1 MKKIITLLVVSL
13 FFIPSLIQGG
23 IGEWEVINQLPE
35 AISSGAKIIQLSDS
49 TCAMLGYTDLAWIG
63 GGNPPGDEDHTDH
76 WIIVNLQN
84 GQTVFQGQMLDKR
97 SNFAGTEI
105 RSCRLL
111 LMSGWNENGQI
122 SSCEI
127 LDLRALVNS
136 NFILSS
142 YTDDVANAS
151 SHCDAITMKNGNVLY
166 GGGSQSDG
174 YKWQVYDI
182 ETETWGPIFY
192 SIIGRHDFKL
202 ELDPLSDN
210 VVAIAGNPTYGEIEI
225 FNPNTNQ
232 WNLGPSIPNP
242 VYFALTAVVSDSE
255 IVLTG
260 GYAWGEYFDQTV
272 LYNTISN
279 TITEL
284 DGFPLGRCSH
294 GAVWIEPLQSLFI
307 GGGYTASSATKT
319 CYSYHLPTA
328 SWTNEGDLNRYQ
340 SWINFFLTTNFHVF
354 AIGNHDFAW
363 LQLYTWN
370 YSPYLIDY
378 SYASTSVPPCA
389 NINVEIHDPNVDSVA
404 VRFVFIEDGDST
416 STQWTEYRPSGSLFS
431 IEHEWGSS
439 TSSHE
444 VICEMKDVNAP
455 WNVHNSFADST
466 LIVNVGVDP
475 DPHAPEPI
483 LMNITPHP
491 VKDNAVIRFTILHP
505 SNVKIDL
512 YNLKGQLVEN
522 LFDNPCSPGNYEIN
536 FNAQN
541 LTRGIYFLKI
551 ETETVS
557 LLKKMVL
564 IN

>member
-202 ELDPLSDN
+202 EFL
-210 VVAIAGNPTYGEIEI
+210 IH
-225 FNPNTNQ
+225 
-232 WNLGPSIPNP
+232 
-242 VYFALTAVVSDSE
+242 
-255 IVLTG
+255 
-260 GYAWGEYFDQTV
+260 
-272 LYNTISN
+272 
-279 TITEL
+279 
-284 DGFPLGRCSH
+284 C
-294 GAVWIEPLQSLFI
+294 
-307 GGGYTASSATKT
+307 KT
-319 CYSYHLPTA
+319 
-328 SWTNEGDLNRYQ
+328 R
-340 SWINFFLTTNFHVF
+340 
-354 AIGNHDFAW
+354 
-363 LQLYTWN
+363 
-370 YSPYLIDY
+370 
-378 SYASTSVPPCA
+378 
-389 NINVEIHDPNVDSVA
+389 
-404 VRFVFIEDGDST
+404 
-416 STQWTEYRPSGSLFS
+416 
-431 IEHEWGSS
+431 
-439 TSSHE
+439 
-444 VICEMKDVNAP
+444 
-455 WNVHNSFADST
+455 
-466 LIVNVGVDP
+466 
-475 DPHAPEPI
+475 
-483 LMNITPHP
+483 
-491 VKDNAVIRFTILHP
+491 
-505 SNVKIDL
+505 
-512 YNLKGQLVEN
+512 
-522 LFDNPCSPGNYEIN
+522 
-536 FNAQN
+536 
-541 LTRGIYFLKI
+541 
-551 ETETVS
+551 
-557 LLKKMVL
+557 
-564 IN
+564 